1 MKITLTIGVPPTID
15 VDHMC
20 DIAVTELGLSHG
32 VTAEEYH
39 FLKSV
44 IRRIRNASR
53 VTYARKCSVTGEGMN
68 SGWTNDDGIWYFKY
82 KKDALKFCKD
92 NGCKTLDEAVEEDL
106 LYWTEWEADDH
117 RYAYVGMALL
127 EIDEEGDIV
136 EQVD

>member
-1 MKITLTIGVPPTID
+1 MEITLTIGVPATID

-53 VTYARKCSVTGEGMN
+53 VTYARKCSVTDEGMN
-68 SGWTNDDGIWYFKY
+68 EGWTNDACGDYFKY
-82 KKDALKFCKD
+82 EKDALQYCKD
-92 NGCKTLDEAVEEDL
+92 NGCETLDEAVEQDL

-117 RYAYVGMALL
+117 QYAVVSGVLR
-127 EIDEEGDIV
+127 EIDEEGDVI
-136 EQVD
+136 EQVN